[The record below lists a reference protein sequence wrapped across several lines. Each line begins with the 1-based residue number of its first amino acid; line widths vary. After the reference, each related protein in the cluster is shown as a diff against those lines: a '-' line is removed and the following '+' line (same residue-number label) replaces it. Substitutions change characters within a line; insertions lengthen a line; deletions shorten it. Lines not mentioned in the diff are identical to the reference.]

1 MLFTSVKFIHVLSLI
16 FLIASSVTKNIL
28 VRKATVPSKSIS
40 RCRVADRVS
49 GATAGLM
56 IVSGIGMLYLSPKG
70 FPYYGGNALF
80 WVKIALLVIA
90 SIFIIRTKIFFR
102 NSLNLQQS
110 GVTNIPNSIR
120 GILAFD
126 LVSLLAMATL
136 GVLLAG
142 GSMVNF

>member
-1 MLFTSVKFIHVLSLI
+1 MLFTSVKFIHFFSLI
-16 FLIASSVTKNIL
+16 FLMASSVTKNIL
-28 VRKATVPSKSIS
+28 VRKSSVPSISIS

-49 GATAGLM
+49 GAAAGLM

-70 FPYYGGNALF
+70 FPFYGGNALF

-102 NSLNLQQS
+102 NSLNLRQS
-110 GVTNIPNSIR
+110 GQTKIPSSIR
-120 GILAFD
+120 GILVFD
-126 LVSLLAMATL
+126 LASLLAMVTL
-136 GVLLAG
+136 GVLIAG

>member
-49 GATAGLM
+49 GAAAGLM
-56 IVSGIGMLYLSPKG
+56 IVSGIGMLNLSPKG
-70 FPYYGGNALF
+70 FSFYGGNALF

-102 NSLNLQQS
+102 SSLNLRQS
-110 GVTNIPNSIR
+110 GETNIPSSIR

-126 LVSLLAMATL
+126 LVSLLAMVTL